1 VQRMKRAV
9 PAPGEALP
17 RWELAASLLTRLGKP
32 LGATTAREVF
42 ALVAK
47 TTPDYG
53 SLDYRAIGLQGHP
66 LPLAEPKAPVQ
77 EARA

>member
-1 VQRMKRAV
+1 VQRTKRAV

-17 RWELAASLLTRLGKP
+17 RWELAAGLLARLGRP
-32 LGATTAREVF
+32 LGATSAREVF

-47 TTPDYG
+47 ATPDYG
-53 SLDYRAIGLQGHP
+53 ALDYRAIGLQGRA
-66 LPLAEPKAPVQ
+66 LPLAEAEKPVP